1 MKRVTIFCIVI
12 TISVVAI
19 FYVTQRQLCKI
30 PRQHKNYSEVPSAI
44 ADSVKRLSAADLR
57 VYDLYT
63 FFGIKRWHRLL
74 PKDILNY
81 SKIEIVLCADGKEQ
95 VLIYYS
101 TLNHASDSSGPIPA
115 TEMSVIMQETDENNT
130 SLMIITTINTEKS
143 NVSWSNKSC
152 MKRNFSNYVLFGAN
166 STSCV
171 PKTWKTLTILAA
183 HEKDGHLYTDEA
195 NYKKN
200 AATLFLRLIPKQTK

>member
-1 MKRVTIFCIVI
+1 MKRVIFFCIVI
-12 TISVVAI
+12 AISVIAI

-30 PRQHKNYSEVPSAI
+30 PQQHKNYSGVQSTTT
-44 ADSVKRLSAADLR
+44 DSVKRLSASDLR

-63 FFGIKRWHRLL
+63 FFGIKRWHKLL

-95 VLIYYS
+95 VLIYS
-101 TLNHASDSSGPIPA
+101 TLNNASDSSWPIPA
-115 TEMSVIMQETDENNT
+115 TEVSVIMQETDENNT

-152 MKRNFSNYVLFGAN
+152 IKRNFSNYVLFGAN

-171 PKTWKTLTILAA
+171 PETWKTLTILAA